1 MRLIILL
8 ILFSKTLVFGQKLIP
23 EIRKEFYSKEE
34 NRLQNGIKLRDF
46 YLDESPDSIY
56 NIGSFLINQGI
67 KFENMSWLN
76 FGKLIISSY
85 YTKKGKA
92 EISIENLKSCMIYYE
107 KKRDYE
113 MLADAQNLMGV
124 ASLYQLKNKEAI
136 NWFIK
141 SLENSEKLEAE
152 NQSYM
157 AQINMADAFVR
168 LKAYES
174 AEKETFSFME
184 KVKKQKLNKGLR
196 RAYDMLAK
204 ICFATNRAEE
214 GGEFYKKSFELAY
227 ENGDKLGL
235 SFATNNMAIAHFEKG
250 NLDKTRSFFEKA
262 LSLRKELNNP
272 ALICESYFNLGEYY
286 FAIEKYNDA
295 IQYYNFSKKLAEKFN
310 LLSENSDATQRLAA
324 CLEMKGDFK
333 TAYQISVEF
342 GNLQSDI
349 LLKMKQ
355 DDSEINEK
363 YRELRDNEKKLKQK
377 IRENQLQKRI
387 QKSQRLNL
395 IVFVL
400 VGFLF
405 LLIIVLNSTKNNQT

>member
-1 MRLIILL
+1 MRLIFLL
-8 ILFSKTLVFGQKLIP
+8 IFLNNFIVFGQKLIP

-67 KFENMSWLN
+67 KSENLSWLN

-85 YTKKGKA
+85 YNKKGKA
-92 EISIENLKSCMIYYE
+92 EISIENLKSCMLYYE
-107 KKRDYE
+107 QKRDYE

-124 ASLYQLKNKEAI
+124 ASLYQLRNNEAI
-136 NWFIK
+136 NWFLK
-141 SLENSEKLEAE
+141 SLENSEKLELE

-168 LKAYES
+168 LKDFDS

-204 ICFATNRAEE
+204 ICFATKRLDE
-214 GGEFYKKSFELAY
+214 GIAYYKKSLDLAH

-235 SFATNNMAIAHFEKG
+235 SFATNNIAIAYFEQGDLEKTLSHFQ
-250 NLDKTRSFFEKA
+250 KA
-262 LSLRKELNNP
+262 LKLRKELNNP
-272 ALICESYFNLGEYY
+272 ALICESYYNLGEYY
-286 FAIEKYNDA
+286 FFNEKYNDA
-295 IQYYNFSKKLAEKFN
+295 IQYYTYSKKLAEKFN
-310 LLSENSDATQRLAA
+310 LLNENSDATQQIAA

-333 TAYQISVEF
+333 TAYQISVDF
-342 GNLQSDI
+342 GNLQGEI
-349 LLKMKQ
+349 LLKMKK
-355 DDSEINEK
+355 DDKEINQK
-363 YRELRDNEKKLKQK
+363 YEELRDKEKKLKQK
-377 IRENQLQKRI
+377 IRENQLEKRLENA
-387 QKSQRLNL
+387 QRLNL
-395 IVFVL
+395 IVISMCVL
-400 VGFLF
+400 SFG
-405 LLIIVLNSTKNNQT
+405 VLMFFYFKKSKK